1 MKTPQPYLP
10 IDPMNRRPSLWK
22 RLRLPK
28 CSQRL
33 SRNQRPNPLRHKRSQ
48 ISNPATRS
56 DVEGFG
62 WLEYQGPNHCEY
74 GADIYENGNKIG
86 IMG

>member
-1 MKTPQPYLP
+1 MIY
-10 IDPMNRRPSLWK
+10 
-22 RLRLPK
+22 
-28 CSQRL
+28 
-33 SRNQRPNPLRHKRSQ
+33 
-48 ISNPATRS
+48 
-56 DVEGFG
+56 VEGFG

>member
-1 MKTPQPYLP
+1 MEATAAPNTRPTSESEHAPEPTPVP
-10 IDPMNRRPSLWK
+10 DPVQALTDLQTGDMVYV
-22 RLRLPK
+22 
-28 CSQRL
+28 
-33 SRNQRPNPLRHKRSQ
+33 
-48 ISNPATRS
+48 
-56 DVEGFG
+56 DGFG